1 LPFSVAPLSDKI
13 KLKYIFRVKHTTA
26 FVCLKCA
33 KRVLHFAGKGVVK
46 VILSR
51 DNLEKIYVGKTKDV
65 YAYADGQVV
74 LYTKDETTGW
84 WKDAEDGT
92 KYFVEDPGGNQV
104 GPAVEGMGAKNL
116 NASDYY
122 FKLFSQHGLE
132 NHYIQGDLDNN
143 LMLVQ
148 KGSVIGSGLE
158 CIVRFFAMGSLL
170 RRFPDQYKEGQPVQN
185 FFETTLKDDEANDPV
200 VSKEDLVKAGALT
213 PEQYDEVQRLSFA
226 AANVIR
232 EDLAEIGLT
241 LVDIKF
247 EMGLVDGKIMLI
259 DEVSAGVMRVAR
271 GEAVSAN
278 ILNEEELADIL
289 VDRAT
294 QQRIV
299 QAMLNNSQT
308 CDTCF

>member
-1 LPFSVAPLSDKI
+1 MD
-13 KLKYIFRVKHTTA
+13 
-26 FVCLKCA
+26 
-33 KRVLHFAGKGVVK
+33 FAGKGVVEM
-46 VILSR
+46 ILSR
-51 DNLEKIYVGKTKDV
+51 DNLEKVYVGKTKDV

-92 KYFVEDPGGNQV
+92 KFFVEDPGGNQV

-122 FKLFSQHGLE
+122 FKLFSQNGLE

-143 LMLVQ
+143 LMLVH
-148 KGSVIGSGLE
+148 KGEVIGSGLE
-158 CIVRFFAMGSLL
+158 CIVRFFAFGSLI
-170 RRFPDQYKEGQPVQN
+170 RRFPDQYQEGQPVAD

-200 VSKEDLVKAGALT
+200 VSKADVVAAGSLT

-226 AANVIR
+226 AANLIR

-247 EMGLVDGKIMLI
+247 EMGIVNGQIMLI

-271 GEAVSAN
+271 GEVKAEN
-278 ILNEEELADIL
+278 ILNEEELADLL

-308 CDTCF
+308 GECCF